1 MVRSKRLELRWLGRM
16 ELSSAPWL
24 GFRRVSHIPRG
35 VGVRSSDHAL
45 SVGSSV
51 HVSHFFVRVPWAF
64 ATTRSVRL
72 SCPSSSCTDGPSI
85 SFGFDSGLSLWR
97 FPMDRIRR
105 TEGNEGETEGWNET
119 IVGVSIDQP
128 PWPCDV
134 NVPIKLDGDAK
145 RMRTR
150 HQAGA
155 KQPCT
160 TQDTCWNPSF
170 DATPSK
176 SSWDCA
182 IMTSN

>member
-1 MVRSKRLELRWLGRM
+1 MHRSRRRARPRL
-16 ELSSAPWL
+16 
-24 GFRRVSHIPRG
+24 
-35 VGVRSSDHAL
+35 VRSST
-45 SVGSSV
+45 
-51 HVSHFFVRVPWAF
+51 WAGGAY
-64 ATTRSVRL
+64 ATTRGPNVTMP
-72 SCPSSSCTDGPSI
+72 CPSVGCSDGPSI
-85 SFGFDSGLSLWR
+85 SFGFFSGLTPKG

-105 TEGNEGETEGWNET
+105 TEGNEDETEGWNET

-128 PWPCDV
+128 PWPRDA
-134 NVPIKLDGDAK
+134 NVPTKLDGDAK

-150 HQAGA
+150 HQTGA